1 MAEPPASA
9 TAESASG
16 LTCPECGY
24 DLRAIASDRC
34 PECGLVI
41 DRAAMSVSRIPWAH
55 RRTIGRFKAYWRTN
69 LMVIFWP
76 KRLADEAA
84 RPVGLADAQ
93 RFRWVTVGLAW
104 LPIVLS
110 AVAIVVFDWD
120 EVIGGWRVPDSRLGW
135 CLEATA
141 YVALVFALGLAL
153 LMVSGVG
160 SYFFHLPALRI
171 VQQNRA
177 IALSYYTCAP
187 LAWLW
192 APAAFFAI
200 SFVISEQDWSQ
211 RGFGANLH
219 LATGLVASGFVVAI
233 VVLCWLRI
241 GKLLRRTTHCGPG
254 RGFVFTLYLPI
265 AWAICLFGALLI
277 PASVLFIS
285 LIILSFGR

>member
-1 MAEPPASA
+1 MAEPRP
-9 TAESASG
+9 TVIPESASG

-24 DLRAIASDRC
+24 DLRAIESDRC
-34 PECGLVI
+34 PECGLAI

-55 RRTIGRFKAYWRTN
+55 RRTIGRFRAYWRTN
-69 LMVIFWP
+69 LMVIFRP
-76 KRLADEAA
+76 RRLADEAA
-84 RPVGLADAQ
+84 RPVGLADAM

-110 AVAIVVFDWD
+110 AIAIVVFDWD
-120 EVIGGWRVPDSRLGW
+120 EVIGGWHSPDSRLGW
-135 CLEATA
+135 CLEAGA
-141 YVALVFALGLAL
+141 HLALVFALGLAL

-160 SYFFHLPALRI
+160 SYFFHPPGLRI

-192 APAAFFAI
+192 APAVLSAI
-200 SFVISEQDWSQ
+200 SIAIAEQSWGQQSFGDKMSEA
-211 RGFGANLH
+211 FG
-219 LATGLVASGFVVAI
+219 VAAACCMVTI
-233 VVLCWLRI
+233 VVVCWLRI
-241 GKLLRRTTHCGPG
+241 GNLMRRTTHCGPG

-265 AWAICLFGALLI
+265 AWAICFFGALLI